1 MFNISMEAALVEAD
15 YALRAN
21 ANARAGGMSEAE
33 VYRSE

>member
-15 YALRAN
+15 FALRQN
-21 ANARAGGMSEAE
+21 AMRGAGMSEAE